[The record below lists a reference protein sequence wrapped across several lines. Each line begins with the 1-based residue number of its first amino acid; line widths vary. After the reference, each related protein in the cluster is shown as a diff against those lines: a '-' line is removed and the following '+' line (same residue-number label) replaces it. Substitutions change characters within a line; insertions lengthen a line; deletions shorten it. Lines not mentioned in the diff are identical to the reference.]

1 MHAHVISVSFLC
13 VDLSCLGSPEPQKI
27 KLKRTK
33 VHAFCIYITLAT
45 PMGLKNNK
53 ITKQTT
59 MFNQLKTTKQ

>member
-33 VHAFCIYITLAT
+33 VHAFCVYITLAT
-45 PMGLKNNK
+45 PKGL
-53 ITKQTT
+53 
-59 MFNQLKTTKQ
+59 

>member
-1 MHAHVISVSFLC
+1 MHAHAIGVSFPC

-33 VHAFCIYITLAT
+33 VHAFCVYITLAT

-53 ITKQTT
+53 
-59 MFNQLKTTKQ
+59 TTK